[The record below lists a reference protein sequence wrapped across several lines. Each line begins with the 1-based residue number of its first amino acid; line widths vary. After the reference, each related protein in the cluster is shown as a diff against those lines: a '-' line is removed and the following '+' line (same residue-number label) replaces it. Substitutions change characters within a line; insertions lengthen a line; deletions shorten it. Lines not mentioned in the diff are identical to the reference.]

1 MLRFPG
7 RSHRVWLEPEGMTS
21 DLLYPQGLSMTM
33 PPDVQLRLIREIPAM
48 HRAEIHTPGTL
59 PDIYVCLRLTDLTVK
74 FYLSVSYFLGRWWF
88 PGYGVQYDFV
98 CPTQLSPA
106 LQVKSTQGLFLA
118 GQINGTTGYEEA
130 AAQVDLY
137 PLFVYPSF

>member
-1 MLRFPG
+1 
-7 RSHRVWLEPEGMTS
+7 MTS

-74 FYLSVSYFLGRWWF
+74 CYLNVSYFLGRWWF